1 MWFLRL
7 LVASPSPTPPYMLE
21 CCRHMGTAGFVSHLQ
36 ISISQNFF
44 DSDPEVRRR
53 WHQQSAMMNLPYSLV
68 DGLVFDFKWNICG
81 IFVWCFNGKLSKIY
95 ASQPRRHW
103 NRKDLGSSTCWPA
116 FGPWGTNQPSNQC
129 GHATSSNGAEFQ
141 VAEVLVY
148 NFNEQS
154 ESTELIGGFRPV
166 ACDSG
171 GILSTIFQINLD
183 SRCFQNIL
191 FLWFQGQCHAVNV
204 WACLDLGAPK
214 FIAGSCGGR
223 EKRQVFFLC
232 EV

>member
-103 NRKDLGSSTCWPA
+103 NRKDLGSSACWPA
-116 FGPWGTNQPSNQC
+116 FGPWGTNQPMWPCDKLKLSRVPSCRGSGVQLQR
-129 GHATSSNGAEFQ
+129 AEWKHW
-141 VAEVLVY
+141 
-148 NFNEQS
+148 
-154 ESTELIGGFRPV
+154 THWG
-166 ACDSG
+166 
-171 GILSTIFQINLD
+171 LST
-183 SRCFQNIL
+183 
-191 FLWFQGQCHAVNV
+191 
-204 WACLDLGAPK
+204 
-214 FIAGSCGGR
+214 CGLR
-223 EKRQVFFLC
+223 LRWNSFNNFSN
-232 EV
+232 